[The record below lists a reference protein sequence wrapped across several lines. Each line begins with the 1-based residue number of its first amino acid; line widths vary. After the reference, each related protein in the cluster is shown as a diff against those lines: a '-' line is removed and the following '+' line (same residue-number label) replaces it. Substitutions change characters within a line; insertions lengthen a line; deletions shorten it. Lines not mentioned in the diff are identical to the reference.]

1 MAAADRAFGDAA
13 AAAPWLGRLPLQPS
27 ASSAALGWQH
37 LEAYRYDGLRC
48 WDLALPPLER
58 HFVSVHLLGPCD
70 VDSHWGGQTHRGRS
84 RPGNAMLMTAGHDS
98 LWQCSAA
105 IDELH
110 VFLDTAI
117 VREVAEEIGRA
128 RFVLNDGVALV
139 DPAFA
144 DLARQLLAELDHPG
158 VGTRLFADTTARALA
173 LHLLRHH
180 STAGGHRESPAR
192 LAMTARQ
199 LRLATEY
206 VEAHLDEELTLE
218 NLAAAPAM
226 SPFRFA
232 RAFKKATGESPRQY
246 VIARRIERAKELLR
260 RSDRELAEVANLV
273 GFATQSHFT
282 TVFRQ
287 RCGTTPKRYRD
298 RCRA

>member
-1 MAAADRAFGDAA
+1 MAAAERAIGEAA
-13 AAAPWLGRLPLQPS
+13 SAAPWLGRLPQAPS
-27 ASSAALGWQH
+27 ASSAELGWRH

-48 WDLALPPLER
+48 WELALPPLER
-58 HFVSVHLLGPCD
+58 HFIAVHLMRPCD
-70 VDSHWGGQTHRGRS
+70 VDSRWGGRTHRGRS
-84 RPGNAMLMTAGHDS
+84 RPGNAMLMTAGQDS
-98 LWQCSAA
+98 VWHCAA
-105 IDELH
+105 PIDELH
-110 VFLDTAI
+110 VFLDPAI
-117 VREVAEEIGRA
+117 VRDVAREIGRE
-128 RFVLNDGVALV
+128 RFELIDGVALV

-144 DLARQLLAELDHPG
+144 ELARQLLAEIDGPG
-158 VGTRLFADTTARALA
+158 VGTRLFADTTALALA

-180 STAGGHRESPAR
+180 STAGGGRGAPPR
-192 LAMTARQ
+192 LEMTARQ
-199 LRLATEY
+199 LRLATDY
-206 VEAHLDEELTLE
+206 IEAHLGEELTLE
-218 NLAAAPAM
+218 HLAAAPAM

-246 VIARRIERAKELLR
+246 VIARRVERAKELLR
-260 RSDRELAEVANLV
+260 AGDRELAEIANLV